1 MEELKK
7 RKPTPPQKPNI
18 LVRLLA
24 FLLTLALALGAVA
37 LVAFR
42 DKINFDSLRRYVAY
56 RSLEKGDSGQPAP
69 FQLENGGQGGYLR
82 VGDDLLAYSTS
93 GVRLFSS
100 SGVEYLTESM
110 LLTVP
115 VAHANGA
122 SSVIYDA
129 GGYALRVISDRAV
142 AFTTSTTQNHELIS
156 ARLNTAGLL
165 AVTSRE
171 PSYKGSVT
179 IYDASYEPL
188 VSIRLSSH
196 FPMDGI
202 LSDDGKTVAVLT
214 AGQQGDAFHSA
225 LDLYHVDADEAY
237 VSCSLGSSA
246 VLDLDFD
253 AEAFWALG
261 DESLLIISLNGTVT
275 GQYDYLGRYLKAF
288 SLGGDDY
295 ATLLLG
301 KYRAGTNATLLTVD
315 AAGQQIAALELNE
328 QVLDLDAAG
337 RYVAV
342 LTAGRLN
349 IYTRDL
355 DLYASLDNTGGARDV
370 VLRSDGTAWLVSGET
385 ARLFIP
391 E

>member
-18 LVRLLA
+18 LLRLLA

-42 DKINFDSLRRYVAY
+42 DKINFDSLKRYVTY

-69 FQLENGGQGGYLR
+69 FQMESGGKGGGLR
-82 VGDDLLAYSTS
+82 VGDDLLVYSTS
-93 GVRLFSS
+93 GVRLFAS

-110 LLTVP
+110 LLTTP
-115 VAHANGA
+115 VAHVNGDSA
-122 SSVIYDA
+122 VVYDA
-129 GGYALRVISDRAV
+129 GGSMLRVISDRAV
-142 AFTTSTTQNHELIS
+142 AFSTSAAQNHELIS
-156 ARLNTAGLL
+156 ARLNAAGLL

-179 IYDASYEPL
+179 IYDTSYEPL

-214 AGQQGDAFHSA
+214 AGQQADAFHSA
-225 LDLYHVDADEAY
+225 LDLYHVDADDAY
-237 VSCSLGSSA
+237 ASCSLGSSA
-246 VLDLDFD
+246 VLDLNFHGD
-253 AEAFWALG
+253 AFWALG
-261 DESLLIISLNGTVT
+261 DESLQIVSLDGAVT
-275 GQYDYLGRYLKAF
+275 GQYDYIDRYLKAF
-288 SLGGDDY
+288 SLGGGDY
-295 ATLLLG
+295 AALLLG
-301 KYRAGTNATLLTVD
+301 KYRAGTSAALLTVD
-315 AAGQQIAALELNE
+315 AAGQQIAALDLND